1 MTGGIGTG
9 TKLFAKEEAER
20 VAAELNE
27 DYPDIKHEAII
38 PPPPAAEPAAEPAG
52 VKPDPLIVS
61 ER

>member
-38 PPPPAAEPAAEPAG
+38 PPPPAAEPAG
-52 VKPDPLIVS
+52 VKPDPLVVS